1 MGLFPRPSLQ
11 NRYNRQPRW
20 QSCRADDELHAFA
33 IVLEARFQNV
43 LFPRGPYSG
52 LLRPGSRQGSKTL
65 VAHEQPWLTKLEAI
79 MPLLRRKR
87 NFVDFEVQTSLL
99 RRMALQWISFLI
111 VNALALY
118 GWTYLVGGA
127 DDTVGA
133 HMTHFL
139 QLYLPVLIVS
149 LALLPVFLLDAA
161 KLSNRFVGPILR
173 VRRALAEA
181 ATGAKVKPLHFREND
196 FWRSLA
202 DDLNNVL
209 NLNGETPATEKKS
222 P

>member
-1 MGLFPRPSLQ
+1 M
-11 NRYNRQPRW
+11 
-20 QSCRADDELHAFA
+20 A
-33 IVLEARFQNV
+33 
-43 LFPRGPYSG
+43 
-52 LLRPGSRQGSKTL
+52 
-65 VAHEQPWLTKLEAI
+65 
-79 MPLLRRKR
+79 LLRRKR

-99 RRMALQWISFLI
+99 RRMAFQWLAFLA
-111 VNALALY
+111 VNLLALY
-118 GWTYLVGGA
+118 GWTYLVYGA
-127 DDTVGA
+127 EESLGA
-133 HMTHFL
+133 HMTHFM

-149 LALLPVFLLDAA
+149 AALLPVFLLDAA

-181 ATGAKVKPLHFREND
+181 AKGEKVKPLHFREND

-209 NLNGETPATEKKS
+209 RLESEAKATEKPS